1 MVSRSLPTYLCMPT
15 QPMSHTHCLDAPLVM
30 LKICE
35 ISVSI
40 FHANSS
46 ELQTILHNHLHM
58 HAFFPVLCFRDALA
72 LLTLRQ
78 TVPGCLQ
85 RTDGS
90 CCVAFREMQTSFE
103 HTCIFT
109 AHPGV

>member
-35 ISVSI
+35 ISVSL

-58 HAFFPVLCFRDALA
+58 HAFFSCSLF
-72 LLTLRQ
+72 Q
-78 TVPGCLQ
+78 GC
-85 RTDGS
+85 TGI
-90 CCVAFREMQTSFE
+90 TYFE
-103 HTCIFT
+103 ANCTWMF
-109 AHPGV
+109 AED